1 VQLFAD
7 NGGARKV
14 WASASPTRAMSTDTD
29 KYDIEGE
36 RESRHSALEELARD
50 ERRPAVV
57 LLSALLL
64 AAIFFAFGIM
74 FGRWT
79 VQTGSQTRISPNSS
93 TQTPPTANSGTTP
106 QLASATPPPP
116 LSPSTRAG
124 NQERRFTLLIENLAS
139 KEAAQSLIKSLER
152 AGYRDARTGKRQPV
166 PDSTLSVMVGHYDT
180 REEAEAEAT
189 RLRASG
195 GPRLKNVRVIED
207 KDDSPNP

>member
-1 VQLFAD
+1 
-7 NGGARKV
+7 
-14 WASASPTRAMSTDTD
+14 MSTDTD
-29 KYDIEGE
+29 KYDLEGE
-36 RESRHSALEELARD
+36 RESRHSALEELVRD

-79 VQTGSQTRISPNSS
+79 VQTGSQTRSSSNSS
-93 TQTPPTANSGTTP
+93 TPTPSTSNSVTPP
-106 QLASATPPPP
+106 QLASAPPP
-116 LSPSTRAG
+116 PSTRAI
-124 NQERRFTLLIENLAS
+124 NQERRFSLLIENLTS
-139 KEAAQSLIKSLER
+139 SEAAQSLLKSLER
-152 AGYRDARTGKRQPV
+152 AGYKDVRTGKREPV
-166 PDSTLSVMVGHYDT
+166 ADSPFSVLVGHYGT

-207 KDDSPNP
+207 KDSSSNP